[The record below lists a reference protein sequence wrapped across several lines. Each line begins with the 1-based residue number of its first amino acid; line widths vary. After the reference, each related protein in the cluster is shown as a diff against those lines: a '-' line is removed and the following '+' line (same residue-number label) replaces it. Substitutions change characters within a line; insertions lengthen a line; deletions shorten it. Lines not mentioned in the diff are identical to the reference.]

1 MRLLFVLALGAL
13 IGAAAAVV
21 FRPEPQAAEAFTPQA
36 VWKIDDEAA
45 QELFE
50 CGTNTGG
57 KGGETECSLGVMEDG
72 GASAEARVFF
82 RETHWFLTAFRESGV
97 VDVGGAVVPWRANA
111 NDDYLLLNGS
121 PSYVTVEREAPPVA
135 LFGQDPAYDP
145 LREAVNRTDDIQD
158 EDDLVLWETDEVFES
173 VRRADGKLRFI
184 FQWSLKDACHACDT
198 GYSARVAL
206 EFARDGT
213 YLNAEPLNICFAREP
228 GRDVERVE
236 SEAPVCPR
244 TTALGTS
251 ANR

>member
-1 MRLLFVLALGAL
+1 MRWLIGLVIGVVLGAGF
-13 IGAAAAVV
+13 IIV
-21 FRPEPQAAEAFTPQA
+21 FGPDDDTASAFTREA
-36 VWKIDDEAA
+36 VWRIDDETA

-57 KGGETECSLGVMEDG
+57 KGGETECSLDVMRDG
-72 GASAEARVFF
+72 GATEEARAFF

-97 VDVGGAVVPWRANA
+97 VDVGSVVVPWRANA

-121 PSYVTVEREAPPVA
+121 PSFVTVEREAPPVA
-135 LFGQDPAYDP
+135 LFGQDPVYEP
-145 LREAVNRTDDIQD
+145 LRETVNRTDDIPD
-158 EDDLVLWETDEVFES
+158 EDDLVLWETDETFER
-173 VRRADGKLRFI
+173 VRRGDGKIRFV

-213 YLNAEPLNICFAREP
+213 YLNAEPLNLCFAREP

-236 SEAPVCPR
+236 DEAPVCPA
-244 TTALGTS
+244 TTRL
-251 ANR
+251 

>member
-1 MRLLFVLALGAL
+1 VRWLLVFLLGLIVGAFAVAVL
-13 IGAAAAVV
+13 
-21 FRPEPQAAEAFTPQA
+21 RPEPDAPEAFTREA
-36 VWKIDDEAA
+36 VWEVDDETV

-57 KGGETECSLGVMEDG
+57 KGGETECSLGVMEEA
-72 GASAEARVFF
+72 GASEEAQEFF
-82 RETHWFLTAFRESGV
+82 RRTHWFLTGFRESGV
-97 VDVGGAVVPWRANA
+97 VDVGSVVVPWRANA

-121 PSYVTVEREAPPVA
+121 PSFVTVEREAPPVA
-135 LFGQDPAYDP
+135 LFGQDPAYEP

-158 EDDLVLWETDEVFES
+158 ADDLVLWETDETFEG
-173 VRRADGKLRFI
+173 VRRVEGNIRFI

-236 SEAPVCPR
+236 EEAPLCPR
-244 TTALGTS
+244 TT
-251 ANR
+251 RV

>member
-1 MRLLFVLALGAL
+1 MRWLFVLVIGVL
-13 IGAAAAVV
+13 IGGAVV
-21 FRPEPQAAEAFTPQA
+21 AVLRPDPTSDEVFTREA
-36 VWKIDDEAA
+36 VWRIDDETA

-57 KGGETECSLGVMEDG
+57 KGGETECSLGVMEAG
-72 GASAEARVFF
+72 GASEEAQSFF

-97 VDVGGAVVPWRANA
+97 VDIGGVVVPWRANA
-111 NDDYLLLNGS
+111 NDDYLLVNGS
-121 PSYVTVEREAPPVA
+121 PSFVTVEREAPPVA
-135 LFGQDPAYDP
+135 LFGQDPAYEP
-145 LREAVNRTDDIQD
+145 LREAVNRTDDIPD
-158 EDDLVLWETDEVFES
+158 EDDLVLWETDEVFEA
-173 VRRADGKLRFI
+173 VRRGDGKLRFV

-236 SEAPVCPR
+236 AEAPVCPA
-244 TTALGTS
+244 TTPLGDAS
-251 ANR
+251 S